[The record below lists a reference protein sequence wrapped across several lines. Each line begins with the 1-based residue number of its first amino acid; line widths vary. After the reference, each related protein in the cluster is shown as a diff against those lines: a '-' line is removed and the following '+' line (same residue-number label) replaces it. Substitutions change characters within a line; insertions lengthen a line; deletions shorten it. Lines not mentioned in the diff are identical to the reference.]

1 MTNLIFTYLPYAAAV
16 ALTVFIICLYRAG
29 LKKYAKQILLCFVS
43 SAEQTYGA
51 GTGKLKYSAVAARLY
66 EVMPKPFKFIFS
78 EKCISE
84 MIETAVSEM
93 KKYLCTSDKAEEERG
108 DDA

>member
-1 MTNLIFTYLPYAAAV
+1 MTDFIITYLPYLAATAV
-16 ALTVFIICLYRAG
+16 LALVLVFYRAG

-51 GTGKLKYSAVAARLY
+51 GTGRLKYSAVAARLY
-66 EVMPKPFKFIFS
+66 EVMPRLFKFIFS

-84 MIETAVSEM
+84 MIETAVGEM
-93 KKYLCTSDKAEEERG
+93 KKYLCSDNGA
-108 DDA
+108 DDEGSLK